1 MAAKMRQNI
10 TLDPDVFDEFCHYA
24 GLKGIKISTWINQRM
39 KEFVEEEKGSGRKKK
54 GSYPVTGFSPQMKG
68 WIYYARVND

>member
-39 KEFVEEEKGSGRKKK
+39 KEFVEEEKEAEERKR
-54 GSYPVTGFSPQMKG
+54 GVT
-68 WIYYARVND
+68 R

>member
-10 TLDPDVFDEFCHYA
+10 TLDPDVFDEFCYYA

-39 KEFVEEEKGSGRKKK
+39 KEFVEEEKEAEERKR
-54 GSYPVTGFSPQMKG
+54 GVT
-68 WIYYARVND
+68 R